1 MIKKYQVTLMNTENK
16 YKPVSSIVEAEA
28 VNLFN
33 PAEKQKVINM
43 GIKKICIKRLWKIKD
58 LQRYGYQKALV
69 RVYDKE
75 KIEQRNKERYEQIK
89 EEKYQSG
96 EWKRPK
102 KKD

>member
-1 MIKKYQVTLMNTENK
+1 MKYQVTILNSANK
-16 YKPVSSIVEAEA
+16 YRPVSAIVETDK

-33 PAEKQKVINM
+33 TEQKNKIINM
-43 GIKKICIKRLWKIKD
+43 GIKKICIARLWKTKD
-58 LQRYGYQKALV
+58 LKKFGYDKALV

-75 KIEQRNKERYEQIK
+75 KIEQRKKERYEQLK

-102 KKD
+102 KVVDN

>member
-1 MIKKYQVTLMNTENK
+1 MKKYQVTLMNTENK
-16 YKPVSSIVEAEA
+16 YKPVSAIVEAED
-28 VNLFN
+28 VNLFDTQQ
-33 PAEKQKVINM
+33 KQKIINM
-43 GIKKICIKRLWKIKD
+43 GIKKICIKRLWKTKD
-58 LQRYGYQKALV
+58 LQRYGYQKAMV

-75 KIEQRNKERYEQIK
+75 KIEQRNKLRYEQIK